1 MIKVLLIISGI
12 AVVVILVPIIVYFI
26 ILAGATGFYR
36 AKRMVEKDQNNQD
49 D

>member
-1 MIKVLLIISGI
+1 MIKALLIISVI
-12 AVVVILVPIIVYFI
+12 AVAAIIVPMMVYFI
-26 ILAGATGFYR
+26 ILAGAIGFYR

>member
-1 MIKVLLIISGI
+1 MIKALLIISVI
-12 AVVVILVPIIVYFI
+12 AVAAIIVPMMVYFI

>member
-1 MIKVLLIISGI
+1 MIKALLIISGM
-12 AVVVILVPIIVYFI
+12 VVAAIIIPMMVYFI